1 MDTGD
6 GAYID
11 AESLDFKEEARKE
24 SMDVAKVMIDDAI
37 AEKLDV
43 KKFSFTSKSTFRIA
57 DLGCSV
63 GPNTFNVMQNI
74 IDAVQHKCQSQGLTS
89 RTPEFQVFFNDI
101 PSNNFNTLFT
111 TLPPERP
118 YFAAGVPGSFH
129 GRLFPESSLH
139 FVHSFYALHF
149 LSEVPKELLNKNSPA
164 WNKGRISYTC
174 AQDEVAHAY
183 AAQFAEDMATF
194 FDARAKELV
203 VDGIMVL
210 IMPAIPNVGQS
221 SVHGLMS
228 DCLGSSLMDMAKEG
242 LISEAQ
248 VDLFNLPFYITSPK
262 EMREIVEGNG
272 CFRIEKME
280 IQNPRS
286 GIDAPITG
294 KSCVMQRR
302 AGLEGMISKHFGA
315 EIVDDLFYRF
325 SKKIDEV
332 SNLMESQF
340 QEGTQLSIVLKR
352 I

>member
-1 MDTGD
+1 
-6 GAYID
+6 
-11 AESLDFKEEARKE
+11 
-24 SMDVAKVMIDDAI
+24 MDVAKVMIDDAI

-74 IDAVQHKCQSQGLTS
+74 IDAVQYKCQSQGLTS

-174 AQDEVAHAY
+174 AQDEVVHAY

-228 DCLGSSLMDMAKEG
+228 DCLGSSLMDMAKEVC
-242 LISEAQ
+242 Q
-248 VDLFNLPFYITSPK
+248 
-262 EMREIVEGNG
+262 
-272 CFRIEKME
+272 
-280 IQNPRS
+280 
-286 GIDAPITG
+286 
-294 KSCVMQRR
+294 
-302 AGLEGMISKHFGA
+302 
-315 EIVDDLFYRF
+315 
-325 SKKIDEV
+325 
-332 SNLMESQF
+332 
-340 QEGTQLSIVLKR
+340 
-352 I
+352 